1 MRLGVGLG
9 PIPPFSQFWIGTN
22 GIPYSNLGVA
32 TQIEFPIQENQYIF
46 LNGRYGTY
54 ENVPEFGVS
63 ISLRIRQ

>member
-46 LNGRYGTY
+46 LNERYGTY